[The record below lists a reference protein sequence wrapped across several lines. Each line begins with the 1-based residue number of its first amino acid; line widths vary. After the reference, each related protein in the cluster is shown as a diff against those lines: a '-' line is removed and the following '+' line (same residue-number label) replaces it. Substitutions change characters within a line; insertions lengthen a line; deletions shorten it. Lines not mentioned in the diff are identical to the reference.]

1 MLEQENKPSLSEAS
15 MRRSGPSGGLTARQE
30 ASVELIPLGDFTP
43 AQTAHQLLDWLAAKS
58 KISTDRLVMLGVLAG
73 AFIAVGGAFF
83 IGVMDV
89 SSLGHGP
96 SRLLGG
102 VVFSCGLLL
111 VCASGAELSTG
122 NCLLATAWATRRITI
137 ADVGRNLAISY
148 IANAAGALAFAML
161 IAESGLLQSEY
172 GRTAAAIAEA
182 KMNLGFGP
190 AFVRG
195 ILCNALVCVAVWMML
210 SARTVTSKLAG
221 LIFPI
226 SAFITLGF
234 EHSIANFYLLTT
246 GLLAH
251 ATGSLRAAVA
261 NLVAV
266 TLGNLV
272 GGISVALAFWMAYL
286 RRTHSE
292 FDPSG
297 RLPTQG
303 GRFDP
308 FCMSIVQKNSP
319 VDLTCA
325 PGSPRREDGQHNL
338 LEWSHARSFE
348 GVFPEWQRPS
358 PRLPQL
364 VYLGIQSR
372 CL

>member
-1 MLEQENKPSLSEAS
+1 MSVECLEQENQPSLDSEAS
-15 MRRSGPSGGLTARQE
+15 IRRSGPSGGLTAPQK
-30 ASVELIPLGDFTP
+30 ASGALIPLGDFTP
-43 AQTAHQLLDWLAAKS
+43 AQTAHQLLDLLAAKS
-58 KISTDRLVMLGVLAG
+58 KISTGRLVILGVLAG

-83 IGVMDV
+83 TGVMDV

-102 VVFSCGLLL
+102 VVFSCGLLF

-122 NCLLATAWATRRITI
+122 NCMLATAWATRRITI

-148 IANAAGALAFAML
+148 IANAAGALALAML
-161 IAESGLLQSEY
+161 IADSGLLQSEY

-195 ILCNALVCVAVWMML
+195 ILCNALVCVAVCMMI
-210 SARTVTSKLAG
+210 SARTITSKLAG
-221 LIFPI
+221 IIFPI

-234 EHSIANFYLLTT
+234 EHSIANFYLLPT
-246 GLLAH
+246 GLLAG
-251 ATGSLRAAVA
+251 ATGSLRAALA

-272 GGISVALAFWMAYL
+272 GGLGVALAFWMAYL

-292 FDPSG
+292 SARPADFS
-297 RLPTQG
+297 
-303 GRFDP
+303 
-308 FCMSIVQKNSP
+308 SN
-319 VDLTCA
+319 A
-325 PGSPRREDGQHNL
+325 AGSTL
-338 LEWSHARSFE
+338 S
-348 GVFPEWQRPS
+348 V
-358 PRLPQL
+358 
-364 VYLGIQSR
+364 
-372 CL
+372 

>member
-1 MLEQENKPSLSEAS
+1 

-182 KMNLGFGP
+182 KINLGFGP

-195 ILCNALVCVAVWMML
+195 ILCNALVCVAVWMMV

-272 GGISVALAFWMAYL
+272 GGIGVALAFWMAYL

-292 FDPSG
+292 STRPAGFPPKVAASG
-297 RLPTQG
+297 HHQWQRRTNVW
-303 GRFDP
+303 RE
-308 FCMSIVQKNSP
+308 VTSP
-319 VDLTCA
+319 A
-325 PGSPRREDGQHNL
+325 GEAKR
-338 LEWSHARSFE
+338 ARSE
-348 GVFPEWQRPS
+348 M
-358 PRLPQL
+358 
-364 VYLGIQSR
+364 
-372 CL
+372 

>member
-1 MLEQENKPSLSEAS
+1 MSIKCLEQENPPSLASKVS
-15 MRRSGPSGGLTARQE
+15 MRRSGPSGGLTAPQE
-30 ASVELIPLGDFTP
+30 AAGEVIPLGDFTP

-58 KISTDRLVMLGVLAG
+58 KISTDRLVILGVLAG

-83 IGVMDV
+83 TGVMDV

-137 ADVGRNLAISY
+137 ADLGRNLAISY

-161 IAESGLLQSEY
+161 IADSGLLQSEY

-195 ILCNALVCVAVWMML
+195 ILCNALVCVAVWMMV
-210 SARTVTSKLAG
+210 SARTITSKLAG

-272 GGISVALAFWMAYL
+272 GGIGVALAFWMAYL

-292 FDPSG
+292 SARPAAF
-297 RLPTQG
+297 
-303 GRFDP
+303 
-308 FCMSIVQKNSP
+308 SP
-319 VDLTCA
+319 NA
-325 PGSPRREDGQHNL
+325 AGSSL
-338 LEWSHARSFE
+338 S
-348 GVFPEWQRPS
+348 V
-358 PRLPQL
+358 
-364 VYLGIQSR
+364 
-372 CL
+372 

>member
-1 MLEQENKPSLSEAS
+1 
-15 MRRSGPSGGLTARQE
+15 MRRSGPSGGLTAPQE
-30 ASVELIPLGDFTP
+30 ASGEVIPLGDFTP
-43 AQTAHQLLDWLAAKS
+43 AQTAHQLLDWLAGKS
-58 KISTDRLVMLGVLAG
+58 KISTDRLVILGVLAG

-83 IGVMDV
+83 TGVMDV
-89 SSLGHGP
+89 SSFGHGP

-137 ADVGRNLAISY
+137 ADLGRNLAISY

-161 IAESGLLQSEY
+161 IADSGLLRSEY

-195 ILCNALVCVAVWMML
+195 ILCNALVCVALWMMV
-210 SARTVTSKLAG
+210 SARTITSKLAG

-251 ATGSLRAAVA
+251 ARVHSERPWLTSLRSPS
-261 NLVAV
+261 V
-266 TLGNLV
+266 TWSEE
-272 GGISVALAFWMAYL
+272 SVSRWRFGWPTYGVLTPSRPVRQASHPMRPARAFPYEAK
-286 RRTHSE
+286 E
-292 FDPSG
+292 F
-297 RLPTQG
+297 
-303 GRFDP
+303 
-308 FCMSIVQKNSP
+308 
-319 VDLTCA
+319 
-325 PGSPRREDGQHNL
+325 
-338 LEWSHARSFE
+338 AR
-348 GVFPEWQRPS
+348 
-358 PRLPQL
+358 
-364 VYLGIQSR
+364 
-372 CL
+372 

>member
-1 MLEQENKPSLSEAS
+1 MSIKRLEQENQPSLDTEAS
-15 MRRSGPSGGLTARQE
+15 MRRSGPAPQEASGGLT
-30 ASVELIPLGDFTP
+30 PLGDFTP

-58 KISTDRLVMLGVLAG
+58 KISTDRLVILRVLAG
-73 AFIAVGGAFF
+73 AFIAVGSAFF
-83 IGVMDV
+83 TGVMDV

-96 SRLLGG
+96 SRVLGG
-102 VVFSCGLLL
+102 VAFSCGLLL

-122 NCLLATAWATRRITI
+122 NCLLAAAWATRRITI

-148 IANAAGALAFAML
+148 IANAAGALGLAML
-161 IAESGLLQSEY
+161 IAHSGLLQSEY

-182 KMNLGFGP
+182 KMNLDFGP

-195 ILCNALVCVAVWMML
+195 ILCNALVCVAVWMIL
-210 SARTVTSKLAG
+210 SARTITSKLAG

-272 GGISVALAFWMAYL
+272 GESVSRWRFGWPTYGVL
-286 RRTHSE
+286 T
-292 FDPSG
+292 PS
-297 RLPTQG
+297 R
-303 GRFDP
+303 
-308 FCMSIVQKNSP
+308 P
-319 VDLTCA
+319 VRHA
-325 PGSPRREDGQHNL
+325 
-338 LEWSHARSFE
+338 SHPMRPARSFE
-348 GVFPEWQRPS
+348 W
-358 PRLPQL
+358 
-364 VYLGIQSR
+364 I
-372 CL
+372 